1 MKMNNKEE
9 IEDSTTPRASFGTL
23 LGQLVND
30 SVAMV
35 RDEIALAIQRV
46 SEKVG
51 SVRRALM
58 LLALGA
64 VISLAALLCL
74 CAALIIGLTA
84 VMSPLLAALV
94 VGVTLAL
101 CGAIISFVGYRM
113 LKK

>member
-1 MKMNNKEE
+1 MNNKEEE
-9 IEDSTTPRASFGTL
+9 IEDSTIPRASIGML

-35 RDEIALAIQRV
+35 RDEVALAIQRV

-64 VISLAALLCL
+64 VISLAALLSL

-84 VMSPLLAALV
+84 VMSPTLAALV
-94 VGVTLAL
+94 VGVALAI
-101 CGAIISFVGYRM
+101 CGAVISFVGYR
-113 LKK
+113 LLRK